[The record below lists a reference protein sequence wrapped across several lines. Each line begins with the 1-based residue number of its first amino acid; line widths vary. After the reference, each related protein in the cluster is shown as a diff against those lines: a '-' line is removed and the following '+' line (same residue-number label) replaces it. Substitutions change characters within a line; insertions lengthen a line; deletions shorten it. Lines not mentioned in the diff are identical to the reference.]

1 MPSLFIDDPEEGLAR
16 ATSHPAFVQLA
27 QADFYFDC
35 ADDFSPFGS
44 DDGFDTLSALEDW
57 FSEGGQSGAVM
68 QFLQKLLASWDF
80 PVPADLL
87 TQSDEAITTW
97 LKQGSNDMWL
107 ASVCRARVATA
118 FGQIK
123 VSGQLDA
130 DVREQALLA
139 LDKQL
144 LLNQRARR
152 VYPDWEF
159 AEHEAE
165 RLQTMRDD
173 LSQFQAAHQ

>member
-1 MPSLFIDDPEEGLAR
+1 MPRLYLDDPEAGLAR

-27 QADFYFDC
+27 QADFYFDQ
-35 ADDFSPFGS
+35 ADDFGPFGS
-44 DDGFDTLSALEDW
+44 DDGFDALSALQDW
-57 FSEGGQSGAVM
+57 FRDGGQAGGVM
-68 QFLQKLLASWDF
+68 AFLQQLLADWDL
-80 PVPADLL
+80 PVPADVL
-87 TQSDEAITTW
+87 TQSDEASNAW

-159 AEHEAE
+159 ADLEAE
-165 RLQTMRDD
+165 RLHTMRMD
-173 LSQFQAAHQ
+173 LSRFHTL